1 MTPDIWLGLELR
13 HLIALKAIAEEGTF
27 GRAAKRL
34 GYTQS
39 AISQQIAMLERI
51 VGRRLIDRPGGPRP
65 VSLTEA
71 GDLLLRHADAIAARL
86 QAAQADLAAL
96 DAGDAGPL
104 RIGTYQSVGARV
116 LPELLREFCAGWPQV
131 DVTLQESADDRDLIR
146 LVEQGDLDLSFVV
159 MPLDPGPYEVVELF
173 RDPYVLVVP
182 AGSPLASRDRPPSLR
197 ELLDHPLISNRTCRT
212 TQRVEDRLRQAGREP
227 NIAFRSDDNGTVQGL
242 VAAGVGVAVV
252 PRLTV
257 DETDPAVQVVDL
269 GDRVPPRLIGIAWHR
284 DRRRTRA
291 ADAFVELART
301 LTDAD
306 RRVGRSRLIRCF
318 VAVGRRDAG
327 DDVLLRALVEPLASA
342 LDRAQELVEVDLE
355 RGQDPVGPVL
365 HLEARL
371 AGLPPGV
378 VDDLLRLPLREL
390 DDLRLGGLA
399 RSLLARLA
407 EDPVALPLRLGEH
420 LLPLLD
426 DPPGLLDLLRD
437 GRAHLVEDVVDLLA
451 VDAHLVR
458 EGHGLRV
465 VHEVV
470 ELVDQYENVH
480 MGLQSTRQPARRS
493 LVGAKE
499 RARYSC
505 GLVGAPPRPSGNSS
519 RNLAAT
525 AGGTS
530 SSTFPPKA
538 AISFTPLEEMN
549 E

>member
-1 MTPDIWLGLELR
+1 MAADNWLGLELR

-131 DVTLQESADDRDLIR
+131 EVTLQESADDRDLIR

-212 TQRVEDRLRQAGREP
+212 TQRVEDRLRHAGREP

-257 DETDPAVQVVDL
+257 DETDPSVQVVDL
-269 GDRVPPRLIGIAWHR
+269 GDRVPPRLVGIAWHR

-301 LTDAD
+301 LTAAI
-306 RRVGRSRLIRCF
+306 G
-318 VAVGRRDAG
+318 
-327 DDVLLRALVEPLASA
+327 ASA
-342 LDRAQELVEVDLE
+342 
-355 RGQDPVGPVL
+355 
-365 HLEARL
+365 EA
-371 AGLPPGV
+371 A
-378 VDDLLRLPLREL
+378 
-390 DDLRLGGLA
+390 
-399 RSLLARLA
+399 
-407 EDPVALPLRLGEH
+407 
-420 LLPLLD
+420 
-426 DPPGLLDLLRD
+426 
-437 GRAHLVEDVVDLLA
+437 
-451 VDAHLVR
+451 
-458 EGHGLRV
+458 
-465 VHEVV
+465 
-470 ELVDQYENVH
+470 
-480 MGLQSTRQPARRS
+480 
-493 LVGAKE
+493 
-499 RARYSC
+499 
-505 GLVGAPPRPSGNSS
+505 
-519 RNLAAT
+519 
-525 AGGTS
+525 
-530 SSTFPPKA
+530 
-538 AISFTPLEEMN
+538 
-549 E
+549 